1 VDITSLT
8 LGALR
13 DFFIGPDAESLEAA
27 ARRLA
32 ALGGLSLE
40 GQDWREVEYEFN
52 RLFVGPAPPAAP
64 PYASVYLENEPRL
77 MAESTLR
84 VRHFYQMLGRV
95 SPWQDTLPDDH
106 LSLELDV
113 CVVLRESL
121 LKGCDQELNGLYAYF
136 MDEHLAL
143 WVPAFI
149 EKVLGQSNLT
159 RPIAGAIH
167 LLADWL
173 EYERSWLAPAALT
186 RDLGWPAMQLTGR

>member
-1 VDITSLT
+1 MDIASLT

-27 ARRLA
+27 IRRLA

-40 GQDWREVEYEFN
+40 HQDWREVEYDFN

-64 PYASVYLENEPRL
+64 PYASLYLENEPRL

-84 VRHFYQMLGRV
+84 VRHFYQMLGCI
-95 SPWQDTLPDDH
+95 SPWQDALPDDH

-113 CVVLRESL
+113 CIMLRESL
-121 LKGCDQELNGLYAYF
+121 LNVCDHKLSELYAYF
-136 MDEHLAL
+136 MAEHLVL

-149 EKVLGQSNLT
+149 EKVLNQSNLT
-159 RPIAGAIH
+159 RPIAGAVH

-173 EYERSWLAPAALT
+173 ESERSWLAPAVLT
-186 RDLGWPAMQLTGR
+186 RDLSRPAVQLTGR